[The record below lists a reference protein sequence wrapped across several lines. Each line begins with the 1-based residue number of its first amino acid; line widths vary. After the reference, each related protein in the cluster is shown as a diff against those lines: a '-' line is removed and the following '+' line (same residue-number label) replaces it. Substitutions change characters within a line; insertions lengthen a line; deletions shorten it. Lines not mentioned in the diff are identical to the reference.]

1 MKSKLSLSIL
11 CLLLTIVIVAAQVSE
26 CSELMEIALE
36 AAEAQC
42 VDAGRNQVCYGY
54 TSLIAEAQPDASDF
68 AFEKMGDITD
78 VAAIQRLQLA
88 GLDVESGIWGVVLMR
103 VQANIPDTL
112 PGQNVTVMLFGNS
125 EIRNAATSVA
135 QQVPPEQQRTITAN
149 QNINVRELPSTSGRV
164 LGSAAPGTAITAT
177 GRNADSTWIRVRFG
191 ERTGWILADLL
202 SAEDVSAL
210 LVVEPETPQ
219 FGPMQAF
226 YFTAGVGESG
236 CNEVPGDGMLIQTPS
251 GVGSIDLL
259 VNEVEVNMG
268 STVYFTI
275 NDDGDMEISTLEGGA
290 RVTSEGETR
299 TIPAGSQAEIPLDED
314 FAADG
319 EPSEIES
326 YADDETLEYL
336 PVDALEREIDIEPP
350 LTDDEVE
357 LFIEYEELFSNIDI
371 EYIDDVFEY
380 VDENAESVDFDVADY
395 LIEDLGYTELNPELA
410 TYFESELGYDLNEYE
425 GYQDESGDLGGDT
438 GGNIEGGEMPLDG
451 TGGEEPV
458 GDTEAGEIIGEE
470 PPPDTTG
477 GEEPPPDGGGG
488 EEPPPDDGG
497 GEEPPP
503 DEGGGE

>member
-1 MKSKLSLSIL
+1 MKSKFSLSIL
-11 CLLLTIVIVAAQVSE
+11 CLLLTIAIVAAQVNE

-54 TSLIAEAQPDASDF
+54 TSLIAEAQPDANNF
-68 AFEKMGDITD
+68 TFEKVGDIAD

-88 GLDVESGIWGVVLMR
+88 GLDVESGIWGVALMR

-112 PGQNVTVMLFGNS
+112 PGQNVTIMLFGNS
-125 EIRNAATSVA
+125 EVRNAATSMA
-135 QQVPPEQQRTITAN
+135 QQVPPEQQRTITAS
-149 QNINVRELPSTSGRV
+149 QAINVRELPSTSGRV
-164 LGSAAPGTAITAT
+164 LGSATPGTAITAT

-268 STVYFTI
+268 STVYFSL

-314 FAADG
+314 FVADG

-336 PVDALEREIDIEPP
+336 PVDALEREIEIEDP
-350 LTDDEVE
+350 LTEEQLE
-357 LFIEYEELFSNIDI
+357 LFLEYADLFENIDI
-371 EYIDDVFEY
+371 ENIDELFDY
-380 VDENAESVDFDVADY
+380 MDDNWQDENFDIADY
-395 LIEDLGYTELNPELA
+395 LIDDLGYTEFDTELEA
-410 TYFESELGYDLNEYE
+410 YFENELGYDLSDYE
-425 GYQDESGDLGGDT
+425 GFEEEDAGDFSDDTSDDDTVDDTGSEEPEDDSEDEEPTDDNGGD
-438 GGNIEGGEMPLDG
+438 DG
-451 TGGEEPV
+451 S
-458 GDTEAGEIIGEE
+458 D
-470 PPPDTTG
+470 
-477 GEEPPPDGGGG
+477 
-488 EEPPPDDGG
+488 DDGD
-497 GEEPPP
+497 EES
-503 DEGGGE
+503 D